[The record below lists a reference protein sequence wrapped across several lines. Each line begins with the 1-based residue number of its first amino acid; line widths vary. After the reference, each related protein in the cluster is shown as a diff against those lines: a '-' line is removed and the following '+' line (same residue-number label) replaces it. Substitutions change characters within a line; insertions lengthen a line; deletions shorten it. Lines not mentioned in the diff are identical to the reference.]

1 MILCQIKTILVF
13 VEPLWFLQLQTF
25 TMIMIVV
32 PKHKGTLWPF
42 LLSSVSSSK
51 AAVASSALGAFRCAT
66 ILASVWGSS
75 GFERS
80 LCYYFVRKK
89 AAALRALLLHQ
100 ATGLNSRGLAPT
112 SRLPGKKERPRPSQK
127 KTEKEKMQD
136 TQTHFP
142 LWRYFLGTEECLRLM
157 FKCYRSIRKPLLRW
171 HYCLLPFFLLMCA

>member
-1 MILCQIKTILVF
+1 MILCQIKTMLVF

-112 SRLPGKKERPRPSQK
+112 SRLPGKKRGRGLRK
-127 KTEKEKMQD
+127 RLRKKMQD

-142 LWRYFLGTEECLRLM
+142 LWRYFLGTIV
-157 FKCYRSIRKPLLRW
+157 KLLRV
-171 HYCLLPFFLLMCA
+171 PSANVQMP